1 MRVSIARVC
10 SYGLGIVLALHSI
23 GSVALATPAI
33 APEIDGSSM
42 SAGLGLLAAGVLLL
56 RARKAR

>member
-1 MRVSIARVC
+1 MRIAKMC
-10 SYGLGIVLALHSI
+10 FYGLGVMFAVQSMASLALA
-23 GSVALATPAI
+23 GAI
-33 APEIDGSSM
+33 TTTPEIDGSSL